1 VCTEYKRASLF
12 SKAIASSLIIYSFA
26 SFREINNMQSTPKLS
41 DAEGGKSTSFLYDF
55 PADGQKGGQ
64 STGSL
69 QSKSIASFEVEDG
82 SSTGGASWRLG
93 MPWFRNSSHRSS
105 PLQRMGNSNDNDDL
119 RYYGGLMKSQ
129 VSETMTEPA
138 TPKPQH
144 PASHPQV
151 GKSSSFV
158 RNSSQL
164 SRSSRGADSIGDF
177 DSSDWTQ
184 PDSAYGAACPV
195 CGWVPKHVR
204 RMIEVSLITGM
215 AFGFVYL
222 VVTTSMHINNER
234 NAQKATANTTSIS
247 DSYNGGQIALDD
259 DLYVEYNPNN
269 VDDGYYADDAT
280 NDDGGYYTNN
290 GYDDA
295 YGVNSSNND
304 ATNDDAYAN
313 TDDAAAANDDNAG
326 DDGGSERFML
336 L

>member
-1 VCTEYKRASLF
+1 VLI
-12 SKAIASSLIIYSFA
+12 SKAIASSLIISSFA
-26 SFREINNMQSTPKLS
+26 SFSETNNMQSEPKMS
-41 DAEGGKSTSFLYDF
+41 DAEGGKNTSFLYDF

-64 STGSL
+64 FTGSF
-69 QSKSIASFEVEDG
+69 QSKSITSFEVEDG

-105 PLQRMGNSNDNDDL
+105 PLQRTGKSNDIDDL

-129 VSETMTEPA
+129 VSETMAEPA

-144 PASHPQV
+144 PPSHPQV
-151 GKSSSFV
+151 GKESSIV

-164 SRSSRGADSIGDF
+164 SRASRGADSIGDF
-177 DSSDWTQ
+177 DSAEWTP

-204 RMIEVSLITGM
+204 RMIEVSLIAGM
-215 AFGFVYL
+215 VFGFVYL

-234 NAQKATANTTSIS
+234 NAQKATENTTSIS

-259 DLYVEYNPNN
+259 DLYVEYNRNY
-269 VDDGYYADDAT
+269 VDDDKYADDAT
-280 NDDGGYYTNN
+280 NDDGGYY
-290 GYDDA
+290 DDA
-295 YGVNSSNND
+295 YQVNSNND
-304 ATNDDAYAN
+304 ATNGDAYYTN

-326 DDGGSERFML
+326 DDGGGQRFML